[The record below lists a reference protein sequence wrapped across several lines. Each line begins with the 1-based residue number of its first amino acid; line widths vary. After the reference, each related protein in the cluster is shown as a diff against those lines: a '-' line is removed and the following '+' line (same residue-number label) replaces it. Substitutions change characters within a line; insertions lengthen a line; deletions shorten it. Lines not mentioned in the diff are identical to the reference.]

1 MIMEIHGNLMQ
12 SLVFAGLTLAE
23 ILVILIWNLSFRG
36 QTAILRPFYPF
47 KKIGLLRLH
56 KIEESVLTVEYVNE
70 HA

>member
-36 QTAILRPFYPF
+36 HTTIIRPFYPL
-47 KKIGLLRLH
+47 KK
-56 KIEESVLTVEYVNE
+56 
-70 HA
+70 